1 MLVKIAITIPHMT
14 IARVREIL
22 KISEDE
28 LSDEEIQKIIDL
40 TRELARLYLK
50 DLLYNSFTNFYKL
63 VN

>member
-1 MLVKIAITIPHMT
+1 MT